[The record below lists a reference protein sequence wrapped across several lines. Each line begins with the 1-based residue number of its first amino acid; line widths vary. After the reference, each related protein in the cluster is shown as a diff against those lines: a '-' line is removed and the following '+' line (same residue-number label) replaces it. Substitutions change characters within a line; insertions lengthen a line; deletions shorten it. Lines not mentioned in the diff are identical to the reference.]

1 MPASSASHTPS
12 GNRPA
17 TRAPVSSASRV
28 FPVPPV
34 PVKRDQPRLP
44 EQPVQPGQ
52 VLLAAQETGQRRGQV
67 MPRGCWRRQNLL
79 PQHRLLQP
87 AQSSPGSSPSS
98 SASMSRARR

>member
-28 FPVPPV
+28 LPVPPV
-34 PVKRDQPRLP
+34 PVNVTSRASP
-44 EQPVQPGQ
+44 EQPVQLGQ

-67 MPRGCWRRQNLL
+67 MPRGCWRRRNLL
-79 PQHRLLQP
+79 P
-87 AQSSPGSSPSS
+87 
-98 SASMSRARR
+98 